1 MPVPKSSENGTGM
14 KKSVVMCA
22 LVTGLVLGPTG
33 GAGWAAPQQ
42 GAAPAAAVSR
52 VAYPVG
58 EVVSD
63 APLHVR
69 QKPTVYS
76 GVVRTLRPGQ
86 RVLLNCQ
93 ARGGWVD
100 GNPVW
105 YRLQNAKGWVSA
117 RYVHNHKPVRA
128 C

>member
-1 MPVPKSSENGTGM
+1 MN
-14 KKSVVMCA
+14 KSV
-22 LVTGLVLGPTG
+22 LVCTMAASLLLGP
-33 GAGWAAPQQ
+33 AAAA
-42 GAAPAAAVSR
+42 GAAPRA
-52 VAYPVG
+52 AYPVG

-63 APLHVR
+63 APLNVR
-69 QKPTVYS
+69 QKATVHS
-76 GVVRTLRPGQ
+76 GTVKVLRPGQ

-105 YRLQNAKGWVSA
+105 YRLQGAKGWVAA
-117 RYVHNHKPVRA
+117 RFVHNHQPVRS

>member
-1 MPVPKSSENGTGM
+1 M
-14 KKSVVMCA
+14 KKTVVTCA
-22 LVTGLVLGPTG
+22 LAAILALGPLG
-33 GAGWAAPQQ
+33 GAGWAAPRQ
-42 GAAPAAAVSR
+42 GAAPAATAAPR
-52 VAYPVG
+52 AAYPVG

-69 QKPTVYS
+69 ERATVYS
-76 GVVRTLRPGQ
+76 AVLKSLRPGQ

-105 YRLQNAKGWVSA
+105 YRLQGSRGWVSA
-117 RYVHNHKPVRA
+117 RFVHNHQPVRA